1 MSTSQKVNWPDLTL
15 PPINLWNAPKMTS
28 QFAVTVTFFIS
39 RDDVGCH
46 DEDHAYNIVE
56 VFLKEV
62 ADEDTIL
69 SDYCIN
75 EVEAINV

>member
-1 MSTSQKVNWPDLTL
+1 
-15 PPINLWNAPKMTS
+15 MTS